1 MRIDLHSHSTC
12 SDGKLSP
19 AELVARA
26 VEKEVDVL
34 ALTDHDTIDG
44 IALAQ
49 TAIHENNLPL
59 FLVPGWKY
67 LVPGTLSKFMSL
79 GWILILRTER

>member
-34 ALTDHDTIDG
+34 ALTDHDTVAG
-44 IALAQ
+44 IELAR
-49 TAIHENNLPL
+49 TAIHENSLPL
-59 FLVPGWKY
+59 FLVPGVEISCTWDAIE
-67 LVPGTLSKFMSL
+67 VHVV
-79 GWILILRTER
+79 